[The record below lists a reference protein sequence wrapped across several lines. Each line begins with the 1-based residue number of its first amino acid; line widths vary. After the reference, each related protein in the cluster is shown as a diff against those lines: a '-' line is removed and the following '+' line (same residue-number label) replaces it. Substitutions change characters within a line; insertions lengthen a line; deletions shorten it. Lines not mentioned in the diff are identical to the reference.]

1 LAALRAACN
10 KKFLSNKTETVERKR
25 FSSPQ
30 RKTRK
35 AGEHFNK
42 SGRFN

>member
-1 LAALRAACN
+1 
-10 KKFLSNKTETVERKR
+10 VERKR

-42 SGRFN
+42 SGRFNWYC

>member
-1 LAALRAACN
+1 LAALRAACS

-30 RKTRK
+30 KKTRK

-42 SGRFN
+42 SSRFN